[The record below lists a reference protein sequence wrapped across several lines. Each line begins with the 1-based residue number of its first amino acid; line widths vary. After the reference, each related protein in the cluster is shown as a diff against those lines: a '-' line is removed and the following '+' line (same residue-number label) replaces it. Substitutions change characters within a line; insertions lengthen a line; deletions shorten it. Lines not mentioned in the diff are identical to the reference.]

1 MTKVVTTIVNTF
13 AMLRKVYGK
22 FFKKTN
28 NEQHFLSFFSTKAGP
43 IGKITDYQIM
53 DEFMHIK

>member
-13 AMLRKVYGK
+13 AMLRKVYEK
-22 FFKKTN
+22 FLKKTN
-28 NEQHFLSFFSTKAGP
+28 NEQHFPSFFSTKAGP
-43 IGKITDYQIM
+43 IRKITVYQIM